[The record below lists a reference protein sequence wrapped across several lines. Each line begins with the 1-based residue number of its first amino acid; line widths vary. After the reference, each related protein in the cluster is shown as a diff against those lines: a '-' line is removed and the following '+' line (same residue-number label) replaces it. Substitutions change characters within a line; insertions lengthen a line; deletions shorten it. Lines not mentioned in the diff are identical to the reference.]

1 MRSEECYC
9 LDRSTFVI
17 KEEIR
22 MACLMMCRLVNMRT
36 KCVKKAIS
44 ALDCGWLLHHEASQ
58 APQSSMHQH
67 HQTSSWLLGANW
79 RMIFPL
85 TWVWEHI
92 IKALWL
98 TWWNLKSSHL
108 TMLLSSQAWPTKP
121 RLLVGHL
128 CQTQV
133 HNRTEM
139 EPEICQDQSKTLTSQ
154 QRLLMATIGVLVQW
168 LNPPNQQTQGSAAD

>member
-9 LDRSTFVI
+9 LDRSTFVVI
-17 KEEIR
+17 KRRFEWH
-22 MACLMMCRLVNMRT
+22 VWW
-36 KCVKKAIS
+36 CVASSTCEQVSGWGKAIS
-44 ALDCGWLLHHEASQ
+44 ALDRGFLLHRKCKLQ
-58 APQSSMHQH
+58 ASMHQH

-98 TWWNLKSSHL
+98 VWWNLKSSHL
-108 TMLLSSQAWPTKP
+108 TMLLSSQAWPAKP

-154 QRLLMATIGVLVQW
+154 QLITRSHVFQK
-168 LNPPNQQTQGSAAD
+168 